1 MPFADNTYTKSSTIS
16 RDTWKYYYLTKDAT
30 YANAYWLDVKGIR
43 VAIKKE
49 LKCALKDFPEVIK
62 KIENDEISLKEFKKD
77 PKMILPLL
85 DQSYKKQ

>member
-1 MPFADNTYTKSSTIS
+1 M
-16 RDTWKYYYLTKDAT
+16 TKDAT

-49 LKCALKDFPEVIK
+49 LKFALKDFPEVIK

-85 DQSYKKQ
+85 DQSYKK